1 MTAVI
6 LIPPGEGFDLTT
18 DLEARRAFKQDL
30 DAIVSAFL
38 RDYRDHP
45 WAATCATPAGRLEM
59 LRKFRNRMSGVVGSP
74 VFRPTKETA

>member
-6 LIPPGEGFDLTT
+6 LVPPGEDFELTT

-38 RDYRDHP
+38 RDHHNAA
-45 WAATCATPAGRLEM
+45 WAATCATPAGRRNM
-59 LRKFRNRMSGVVGSP
+59 LRKFRDRVAAIIDP
-74 VFRPTKETA
+74 VHRPTKEFA